1 LTLSNFFARED
12 CETRQILVHMT
23 RLFAFKDGWVG
34 DAQLYR
40 ITV

>member
-1 LTLSNFFARED
+1 
-12 CETRQILVHMT
+12 VHMT